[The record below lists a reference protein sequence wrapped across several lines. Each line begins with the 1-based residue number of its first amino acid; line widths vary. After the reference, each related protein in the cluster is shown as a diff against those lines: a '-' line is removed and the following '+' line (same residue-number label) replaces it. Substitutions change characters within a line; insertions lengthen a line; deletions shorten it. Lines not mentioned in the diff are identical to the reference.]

1 MMLLR
6 AGALA
11 VCFVTSLLSRTA
23 LSLDNGLGLTP

>member
-6 AGALA
+6 PSALA
-11 VCFVTSLLSRTA
+11 IYFVTSLISRTV